1 MSEKEKKLVDLVA
14 QLPDSAQKEFLS
26 QVKGA
31 VSALDAIGALQKDQQ
46 EKKEACDDGP

>member
-31 VSALDAIGALQKDQQ
+31 VSALDAIGALPNGQDESKTD
-46 EKKEACDDGP
+46 E